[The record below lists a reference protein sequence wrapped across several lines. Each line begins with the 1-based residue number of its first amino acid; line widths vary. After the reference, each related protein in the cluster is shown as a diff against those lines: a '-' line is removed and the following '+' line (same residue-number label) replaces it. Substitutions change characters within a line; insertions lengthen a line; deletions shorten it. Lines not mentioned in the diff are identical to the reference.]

1 MHMNRLEAMST
12 LLAAVDAGSLSAA
25 SRKLGVPLATVSR
38 RVSDLEAVL
47 RTKLLVRTSRSL
59 ELTDAGRSYIV
70 ACRDILA
77 AVDQAERTAAGEYA
91 APRGEIVVTAPIV
104 FGRLHVLPVIVEF
117 LMAYPDIDVR
127 LVLTDRVTNFI
138 EDHVNVALRIGA
150 LPDSSLI
157 ATRLGNVRRVVCASP
172 AYLAAHRPGPSR
184 PIDLEGHACI
194 TFEGLMSPTVWKFR
208 NAKGEIPVAIKS
220 RLVVNTAE
228 AAIDAAVAGV
238 GITRVLSY
246 QIAEALRARTLKILL
261 GGFEPEPSPVNLV
274 YAGQGLLPIKTR
286 AFVDFAAERLRRQL
300 GAI

>member
-1 MHMNRLEAMST
+1 
-12 LLAAVDAGSLSAA
+12 
-25 SRKLGVPLATVSR
+25 
-38 RVSDLEAVL
+38 
-47 RTKLLVRTSRSL
+47 
-59 ELTDAGRSYIV
+59 
-70 ACRDILA
+70 
-77 AVDQAERTAAGEYA
+77 
-91 APRGEIVVTAPIV
+91 V

-286 AFVDFAAERLRRQL
+286 
-300 GAI
+300 

>member
-1 MHMNRLEAMST
+1 MNRLEAMST
-12 LLAAVDAGSLSAA
+12 LVAAVDAGSLSAA

-286 AFVDFAAERLRRQL
+286 AFVDFAVERLRRQL